1 MHPTPTRLALAG
13 SILVMGSVGTVS
25 AVSLQSAPAPLA
37 RVPGTPQALTAHRVG
52 PAPRLQDA
60 APVSPADLAPAAP
73 VVAPP
78 SRPGPVLD
86 ARGLVNL
93 ATSPLSGGVTRVP
106 VSGLDRPVNR
116 VITHPITRRPVKRV
130 VRDVEDTPF
139 GGHRKTA
146 GKSIGRRFGA
156 EMAGPFGAGMAR
168 RAFDGYASA
177 ARGYPGMGSA
187 WTDYYVG
194 RHRAE

>member
-37 RVPGTPQALTAHRVG
+37 RVPGTPQALAAHRVA
-52 PAPRLQDA
+52 PAPRLDA
-60 APVSPADLAPAAP
+60 APSSPTDLAPIAP
-73 VVAPP
+73 ALTSPP
-78 SRPGPVLD
+78 ASRPGPVLD
-86 ARGLVNL
+86 ARHLVDL
-93 ATSPLSGGVTRVP
+93 ATSPLPGGVVRVP
-106 VSGLDRPVNR
+106 VSGLDRPARR
-116 VITHPITRRPVKRV
+116 VITHVTTRRPVKRV
-130 VRDVEDTPF
+130 VRDVEDTRF

-146 GKSIGRRFGA
+146 AKSIGRRFDA
-156 EMAGPFGAGMAR
+156 EMAW

-187 WTDYYVG
+187 WADDYVG

>member
-37 RVPGTPQALTAHRVG
+37 RVPGTPQALAAHRVA
-52 PAPRLQDA
+52 PAPRLHDA
-60 APVSPADLAPAAP
+60 APSSTTDLVPIAPA
-73 VVAPP
+73 VASPP
-78 SRPGPVLD
+78 ASRPGSVLD

-93 ATSPLSGGVTRVP
+93 ATSPLPGGVVKVP
-106 VSGLDRPVNR
+106 VSGLDRPVKR
-116 VITHPITRRPVKRV
+116 VITHVTTRRPVKRV
-130 VRDVEDTPF
+130 VRDVEDTRF

-146 GKSIGRRFGA
+146 AKSIGRRFGA
-156 EMAGPFGAGMAR
+156 EMAW

-177 ARGYPGMGSA
+177 ARGYPGTGSA
-187 WTDYYVG
+187 WADDYVG